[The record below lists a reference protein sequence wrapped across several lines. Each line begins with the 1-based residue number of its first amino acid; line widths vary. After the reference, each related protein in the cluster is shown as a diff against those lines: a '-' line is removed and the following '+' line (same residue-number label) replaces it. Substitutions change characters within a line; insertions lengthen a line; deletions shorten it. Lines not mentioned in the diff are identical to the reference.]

1 MKIKNGITLLGFT
14 SFLLTLLLCG
24 SDAGA
29 AATDDAT
36 HGILAGMHMQ
46 WGGYTRVI
54 GRWTHIDDDTLY
66 AMADEGPYSD
76 GQGEVR
82 LKNQLDI
89 GAQWSIETHYEL
101 VASKGDTRKAS
112 QNLLAGLSGSPAT
125 RLFLDRPIDD
135 ASRLMDLTH
144 TLVENDDA
152 IVYHRLD
159 RLNLTWTPDW
169 GTVRLG
175 RQALTWGDG
184 LIFNP
189 MDLFNPFAPTAVQR
203 DYKTGDDMALV
214 QLPVG
219 QSDAQLLY
227 LPRRDPLTGNVEGDQ
242 SSCAGLYH
250 TFIGSL
256 EASAMA
262 ASHFDDNIVA
272 AGVSGYL
279 KETAWRINTVYTHLA
294 EENGQDNFFQVV
306 ANIDYAWMWGG
317 KNVYGLMEFYYN
329 GLGTTGDYQ
338 QALENEPLMDRL
350 SRGEMFTLGRYY
362 LAGQIQV
369 ELHPLVQ
376 FYTTAILNLSDPSG
390 LLQPQVLWD
399 VATDLQLIV
408 GGQWHWGKEDTEFGG
423 LMSTWT
429 APLFPSPPMI
439 RSMYG

>member
-1 MKIKNGITLLGFT
+1 
-14 SFLLTLLLCG
+14 
-24 SDAGA
+24 
-29 AATDDAT
+29 
-36 HGILAGMHMQ
+36 
-46 WGGYTRVI
+46 
-54 GRWTHIDDDTLY
+54 
-66 AMADEGPYSD
+66 
-76 GQGEVR
+76 
-82 LKNQLDI
+82 
-89 GAQWSIETHYEL
+89 
-101 VASKGDTRKAS
+101 
-112 QNLLAGLSGSPAT
+112 
-125 RLFLDRPIDD
+125 
-135 ASRLMDLTH
+135 MDLSH

-152 IVYHRLD
+152 KVYHRLD
-159 RLNLTWTPDW
+159 RLNLTWTPAW

-242 SSCAGLYH
+242 SSYAVRYH

-262 ASHFDDNIVA
+262 ASHFDDPILAV
-272 AGVSGYL
+272 GGSGYL
-279 KETAWRINTVYTHLA
+279 GEAAWRINTVYTRLA
-294 EENGQDNFFQVV
+294 KETGQDNFFQAVV
-306 ANIDYAWMWGG
+306 NIDYAWMWGG

-329 GLGTTGDYQ
+329 GLGTAGEYQ
-338 QALENEPLMDRL
+338 QALQNKPLTDRL

-362 LAGQIQV
+362 LAGQIQA

-390 LLQPQVLWD
+390 FIQPQVVWD
-399 VATDLQLIV
+399 VATDLQLIF

-423 LMSTWT
+423 FNAELDGTVISI
-429 APLFPSPPMI
+429 APNDQTYVWLTYYF
-439 RSMYG
+439 

>member
-1 MKIKNGITLLGFT
+1 
-14 SFLLTLLLCG
+14 
-24 SDAGA
+24 
-29 AATDDAT
+29 
-36 HGILAGMHMQ
+36 
-46 WGGYTRVI
+46 
-54 GRWTHIDDDTLY
+54 
-66 AMADEGPYSD
+66 
-76 GQGEVR
+76 
-82 LKNQLDI
+82 
-89 GAQWSIETHYEL
+89 
-101 VASKGDTRKAS
+101 
-112 QNLLAGLSGSPAT
+112 
-125 RLFLDRPIDD
+125 
-135 ASRLMDLTH
+135 MDLTH

-408 GGQWHWGKEDTEFGG
+408 GGQWHWGKEDSEFGG
-423 LMSTWT
+423 FDFDLDGT
-429 APLFPSPPMI
+429 AISIAPNDKTYVWLTYYF
-439 RSMYG
+439 